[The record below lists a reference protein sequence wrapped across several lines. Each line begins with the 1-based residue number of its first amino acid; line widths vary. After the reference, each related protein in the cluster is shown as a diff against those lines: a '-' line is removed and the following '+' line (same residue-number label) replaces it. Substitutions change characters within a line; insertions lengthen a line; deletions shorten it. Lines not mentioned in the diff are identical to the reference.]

1 MGIVDEDFKDK
12 DNNICY
18 VNFITFL
25 SGKIKYL
32 KKKINLFYL
41 IDVNVQQYGTV
52 SDHSIMDKKGD
63 GMLDIWCSIYAVWF
77 NYYVLW
83 RSDNLLFR

>member
-12 DNNICY
+12 DNNISY

-41 IDVNVQQYGTV
+41 IEVNVQQYGTV
-52 SDHSIMDKKGD
+52 SDHSIMDKNGG
-63 GMLDIWCSIYAVWF
+63 GMLDI
-77 NYYVLW
+77 
-83 RSDNLLFR
+83 